1 MKLKNII
8 VAYNKPYILH
18 TKSLDLAGEGYV
30 TLKKKKSKYNIKN
43 LRI

>member
-30 TLKKKKSKYNIKN
+30 TLKKKSKYNIKN